1 MVVLLITTQSSDAGT
16 PAQAD
21 MVTLFCDGAIV
32 IDCPLASEITE
43 EKKSSIR
50 RSLNVFD
57 EILFWLGAEVV
68 FCVAIGTHAVERQF
82 ADNEITQQVSIS
94 IIDVLML
101 LDEPLFLLV
110 VVGAGLLDNVEV
122 PVSEE
127 DGGKVVV
134 ELTIVTVVIG
144 DDEVWEAL
152 VAVF

>member
-1 MVVLLITTQSSDAGT
+1 M
-16 PAQAD
+16 
-21 MVTLFCDGAIV
+21 

-144 DDEVWEAL
+144 DDEV
-152 VAVF
+152 